1 MPFLPFYTILN
12 LISSHFT
19 SILIFC
25 YKHTNT
31 RRILTLPL
39 SIILKQNN
47 NNGYSVILFAI
58 IIIITIAIHTSI
70 KICIPHFMCD
80 SREINMIFTVECIS
94 CGWWGLLQICDKS
107 NIARERFILSH
118 HASKYQLTCCH
129 GFAENWI
136 FFVAYAVTHNRS
148 QLPKRPVSIWV
159 FMLRFFI
166 PCFLVPIKR
175 HHNNIITSRYM
186 YLHYVSWSFLFQRI
200 IYKMLC
206 FIDRIY

>member
-1 MPFLPFYTILN
+1 MKPGCTIYW
-12 LISSHFT
+12 IFT

-31 RRILTLPL
+31 RRILALPL

-107 NIARERFILSH
+107 NIAREREIPSFSPCFQISTNMLSWLCR
-118 HASKYQLTCCH
+118 KLDIFCCCLRCYKQPKPTTKKTS
-129 GFAENWI
+129 FNLS
-136 FFVAYAVTHNRS
+136 FYAT
-148 QLPKRPVSIWV
+148 
-159 FMLRFFI
+159 FFI
-166 PCFLVPIKR
+166 PCFLVPIK
-175 HHNNIITSRYM
+175 
-186 YLHYVSWSFLFQRI
+186 
-200 IYKMLC
+200 KAP
-206 FIDRIY
+206 